1 MRILEKMSA
10 SDILAIPT
18 GEPERLFSG
27 NQASLRWEFVTL
39 AKIWHPDRNAGSA
52 ESTEVF
58 ERILALHEAA
68 ERKLEAGNWS
78 LPNMLR
84 IETVE
89 GRAFL
94 LKVKRRHEFE
104 LGECAIAAGRV
115 AYLIEKSHGALF
127 TNGLRR
133 IRDVKYPDA
142 KIETDISRFIPKIE
156 ATYETASHHV
166 LMLKKTEDVML
177 LADLIGHLGGQMPP
191 KHVAWLVSALLNLV
205 CFFEVTGITHNAMSV
220 STVFVSPKFHA
231 AFPLG
236 GWWYAA
242 KSGAQIEMLPDETFA
257 LLPRSMAAD
266 KRADIRLDLES
277 VRAIG
282 RCALGDPTGL
292 SLIGRPDLPRPMA
305 DYLRLPASRSAI
317 EDYRAWGEVL
327 KDSFGPR
334 RFVELPVTSSDV
346 YT

>member
-1 MRILEKMSA
+1 MRILEKFTAAEIMA
-10 SDILAIPT
+10 MPA

-27 NQASLRWEFVTL
+27 RMSSLRSEFVTL
-39 AKIWHPDRNAGSA
+39 AKLWHPDRNKGSA
-52 ESTEVF
+52 ESTGVF

-68 ERKLEAGNWS
+68 ERKLANNSWS
-78 LPNMLR
+78 PPDTIR
-84 IETVE
+84 IDTID
-89 GRAFL
+89 GRSFVL
-94 LKVKRRHEFE
+94 LVKKRSEFE
-104 LGECAIAAGRV
+104 LGESAIAVRRV
-115 AYLIEKSHGALF
+115 AYLIEKQHEALM
-127 TNGLRR
+127 TNGLRQ
-133 IRDVKYPDA
+133 IRDVRYPDA

-156 ATYETASHHV
+156 NTYETATHQV
-166 LMLKKTEDVML
+166 VVIRKTDDVVL
-177 LADLIGHLGGQMPP
+177 LADLIAHLGGTIPP
-191 KHVAWLVSALLNLV
+191 KHVAWLISSLLNLV
-205 CFFEVTGITHNAMSV
+205 CFFSVTEITHNAMSP

-242 KSGAQIEMLPDETFA
+242 KSGARLEMLPNETFA

-282 RCALGDPTGL
+282 RAALGDPTGL
-292 SLIGRPDLPRPMA
+292 SLIGRHDLPKPMA
-305 DYLRLPASRSAI
+305 DYLRLPSSGSAI
-317 EDYRAWGEVL
+317 DDYRTWGEVL